1 MREELE
7 PTAAPLVAPDADVPS
22 EAMADPRCAS
32 LEHART
38 ALHVAL
44 SEIESALASNGDWQ
58 ALRQHASGLSDRP
71 EISELDALSPK
82 LLAAL
87 SRDPAFAAMQAV
99 QRALA
104 CLRSDPPTV
113 DAAPAATEVSIRARD
128 VDENS
133 AHPSNAVDATSML
146 AAQNIVRPVL
156 DLAMRIPTLRSHQG
170 RAMGQRLADL
180 MPTASD
186 GPVKPADEADL
197 YAEYRGDIDT
207 TRFTHEAVGIDEAEV
222 KITRQAHA
230 EPMLVPR
237 LPPLPF
243 SEHAVERGGKLPRAS
258 RAATV
263 RWADAP
269 DEDPGHEFRP
279 VGSALDEAQVAI
291 IVTTEKTEA
300 QSRAER
306 RALGVAPDRE
316 QHMHRFLK
324 TLSGS

>member
-1 MREELE
+1 MREELQ
-7 PTAAPLVAPDADVPS
+7 PTAAPLVAPDVDVPS
-22 EAMADPRCAS
+22 DAMADLRCAS
-32 LEHART
+32 LEHARS

-44 SEIESALASNGDWQ
+44 SKIESALASNGDWR

-71 EISELDALSPK
+71 EFGGLDASPR

-87 SRDPAFAAMQAV
+87 SRDPAFTAMQAV

-104 CLRSDPPTV
+104 CLRSDPPAV

-133 AHPSNAVDATSML
+133 AHQPNAVDATSML
-146 AAQNIVRPVL
+146 APQNLVRPVL

-180 MPTASD
+180 IPTASD
-186 GPVKPADEADL
+186 VPAKPADEADL

-222 KITRQAHA
+222 KITRPAQP
-230 EPMLVPR
+230 EPMLMPR

-243 SEHAVERGGKLPRAS
+243 SEQAIERGGKLPRAS

-269 DEDPGHEFRP
+269 DEEPGHEFRP
-279 VGSALDEAQVAI
+279 VASALDEAQVAI